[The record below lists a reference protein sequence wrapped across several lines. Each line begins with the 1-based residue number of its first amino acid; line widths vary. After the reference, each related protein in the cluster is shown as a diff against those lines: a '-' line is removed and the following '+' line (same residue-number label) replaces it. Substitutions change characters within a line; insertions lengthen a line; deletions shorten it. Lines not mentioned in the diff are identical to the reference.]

1 MVNTEPTHLALAGAA
16 TAGWLLVCFH
26 GWWRRRARILAATR
40 LSRPDPDATRPPLLV
55 AYASQTG
62 ASEAVAIQTA
72 TALQAAGVDVLLRS
86 FAQLDAGALQAA
98 GEALLIASTYGE
110 GDPPD
115 NAARFVSTT
124 MRGATL
130 DLSRLRYGLL
140 AMGDRN
146 YRNFCGFGRELDAWL
161 QAQGAQPLFPRID
174 VDCGDAEALTNFRHQ
189 LSQIA
194 ATTDLPDWQET
205 PYESWTLSARRHLN
219 PGSAGGPVYH
229 LELTPPPQ
237 ARASWQP
244 GDLLQLLVPADPD
257 RARDFSIASIPEEG
271 AAHLLVRVARRADGS
286 VGLASGWLT
295 MEASIGATV
304 PARLRA
310 HSNFQIGSN
319 AERDLILIGNGTGL
333 AGLRA
338 HLRQRAA
345 QSTSGAPTRRHW
357 LIFGERQAAHDAY
370 YGAELKAWQDSG
382 LLTRLDL
389 VYSRDGQKD
398 RYVQDR
404 LRAQHDLLRTWIEAG
419 AAVYVCGSL
428 EGMAAGVAAALREI
442 LGETPL
448 ARLQHE
454 GRYRRDVY

>member
-1 MVNTEPTHLALAGAA
+1 VNTEPAHLALAGAA
-16 TAGWLLVCFH
+16 TAAWLLICFH
-26 GWWRRRARILAATR
+26 AWWRKRARHLATTR
-40 LSRPDPDATRPPLLV
+40 LAKPDPDSARPPLLV

-62 ASEAVAIQTA
+62 ASEALAIQTA

-86 FAQLDAGALQAA
+86 FAQLDAGTLQAA

-124 MRGATL
+124 MRGASL

-146 YRNFCGFGRELDAWL
+146 YHNFCGFGRELDTWL
-161 QAQGAQPLFPRID
+161 RVQGAQPLFERIE
-174 VDCGDAEALTNFRHQ
+174 VDCGDAQALLTFRHQ

-205 PYESWTLSARRHLN
+205 PYETWTLSARRHLN
-219 PGSAGGPVYH
+219 PGSSGGPVYH

-237 ARASWQP
+237 STASWQA
-244 GDLLQLLVPADPD
+244 GDLLQLLAPSDPD

-271 AAHLLVRVARRADGS
+271 AAHLLVRLAYRADGS

-295 MEASIGATV
+295 TDAPIGAAV
-304 PARLRA
+304 RARLRA

-319 AERDLILIGNGTGL
+319 AARDLILIGNGTGL

-338 HLRQRAA
+338 HLQQRALQRTA
-345 QSTSGAPTRRHW
+345 GAPARRHW
-357 LIFGERQAAHDAY
+357 LIYGERHAAHDALY
-370 YGAELKAWQDSG
+370 ATELKAWQDSG

-404 LRAQHDLLRTWIEAG
+404 LRAQQALLRAWIDDG

-428 EGMAAGVAAALREI
+428 EGMAEGVAAALLEI
-442 LGETPL
+442 LGETRL
-448 ARLQHE
+448 AQLQHE